1 MLEEGPALHHTKA
14 GIPVIVD
21 FLSHARTAALSVNF
35 RVGSRDEP
43 RDLYGTAHLLEH
55 IMFKGTKERNAKQL
69 SEMVEGAG
77 GEMNAYTTKE
87 TTSYHVFSLDE
98 TFEAMKGLMADM
110 MTSPLIDQGHVD
122 LEKGVVLQE
131 ISMLEDD
138 PEDYSRVLLDSSIWE
153 GNPMSR
159 TETGHPECVS
169 KLKARDLR
177 DFFEGHYRPPNMC
190 VVACGNVNAGNVI
203 EWVEDTFDG
212 LPRAVPNGGRT
223 PPVPKACTKVFPWE
237 GDQAYVEM
245 GFPGLSSTHP
255 DRKALMVACIIM
267 GGGTSSRLYQTVRE
281 EQGLVYHISMFPQAY
296 TDCGIVDTFFSA
308 SMDKTD
314 RVMAI
319 LAKELTRFKDEGPS
333 PEEVTKAKRLIKG
346 LLMRKLEG
354 TDSRLYWY
362 GEHFMLNGEMAS
374 TDRTLSEFE
383 RITTEDVVRISNEI
397 FQRKRMCVTLLAPD
411 KEGEM
416 AARRLQGL
424 DF

>member
-1 MLEEGPALHHTKA
+1 
-14 GIPVIVD
+14 
-21 FLSHARTAALSVNF
+21 
-35 RVGSRDEP
+35 
-43 RDLYGTAHLLEH
+43 
-55 IMFKGTKERNAKQL
+55 MFKGTKERNARQL

-110 MTSPLIDQGHVD
+110 MTSPLIDEEHVD

-177 DFFEGHYRPPNMC
+177 EFFEGHYRPPNMC
-190 VVACGNVNAGNVI
+190 VVACGNVNAGKVI

-212 LPRAVPNGGRT
+212 LPQAVPNGGRT

-245 GFPGLSSTHP
+245 GFPGLPSTHP

-281 EQGLVYHISMFPQAY
+281 DQGLVYHISMFPQAY

-308 SMDKTD
+308 SMDKMD
-314 RVMAI
+314 RVIAT

-333 PEEVTKAKRLIKG
+333 RGSDQGQALDQGSAHAQAGGNRQPPILARRALHAERRDGIDGTHPCRVRAHDHGGRGPGQQRDIPEEKDVRHAAAPERKG
-346 LLMRKLEG
+346 R
-354 TDSRLYWY
+354 WPP
-362 GEHFMLNGEMAS
+362 
-374 TDRTLSEFE
+374 
-383 RITTEDVVRISNEI
+383 DVCRVWTSS
-397 FQRKRMCVTLLAPD
+397 LP
-411 KEGEM
+411 GP
-416 AARRLQGL
+416 
-424 DF
+424 